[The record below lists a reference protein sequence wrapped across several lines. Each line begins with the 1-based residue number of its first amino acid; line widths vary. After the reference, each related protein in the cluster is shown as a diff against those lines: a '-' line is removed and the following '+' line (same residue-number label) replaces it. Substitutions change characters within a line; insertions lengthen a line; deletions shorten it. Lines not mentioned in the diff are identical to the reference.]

1 MGTYTHAHPGL
12 AGIRHRPYAAGALA
26 GLIAGI
32 VMIVI
37 SMIVA
42 AGTGAGATMPLRL
55 IAAALFGVDALVGGM
70 GILLVGLIMHLA
82 FSAVA
87 GVVFAGI
94 VGNVRTGVAFGAGIV
109 YGIIIWAVNT
119 LGILPA
125 TDPTMSARSALMPG
139 WWFVFHLIYGGML
152 FLVPVLH
159 RAPTVLHRAPT
170 GER

>member
-12 AGIRHRPYAAGALA
+12 ASIRHRPYGAGALA

-32 VMIVI
+32 VMAII

-42 AGTGAGATMPLRL
+42 ASMGAGATMPLRG

-70 GILLVGLIMHLA
+70 GILVVGLMIHLA
-82 FSAVA
+82 FSVVA
-87 GVVFAGI
+87 GLVFAGI
-94 VGNVRTGVAFGAGIV
+94 VGNVRTGVAFAAGIV
-109 YGIIIWAVNT
+109 WGIIIWAVNT
-119 LGILPA
+119 FGILPA
-125 TDPTMSARSALMPG
+125 TNPTMSARSAMMPG

-159 RAPTVLHRAPT
+159 RAPA